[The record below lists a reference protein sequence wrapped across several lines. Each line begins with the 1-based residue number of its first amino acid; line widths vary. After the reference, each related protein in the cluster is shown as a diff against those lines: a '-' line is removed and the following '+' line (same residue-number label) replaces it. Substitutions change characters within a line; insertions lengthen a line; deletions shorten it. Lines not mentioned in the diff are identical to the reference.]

1 MTRSEKIKEL
11 HSQIEKLMNSKVPK
25 CVSERIAE
33 LLPTGLPVNDEEE
46 GLFITQ
52 VYTVGE
58 YNSVLLLYDKK
69 YESSLH
75 KYGTYEELLYSYKK
89 VTPGVLKEHRVRSD
103 RGVFNNIKDYGKKSK
118 IDSNPESNV
127 FLIKRIDW
135 DNLKYDGYKVSY
147 TIYVYNR
154 NNFIESNRRE
164 NMKNVISKAKE
175 EMTKGMNYTNGDK
188 SEIN

>member
-11 HSQIEKLMNSKVPK
+11 HSQIEKLMGSKVPK

-33 LLPTGLPVNDEEE
+33 LLPTGLPVNDEDE

-69 YESSLH
+69 YESRLH
-75 KYGTYEELLYSYKK
+75 RYGTYEELLYSHKN
-89 VTPGVLKEHRVRSD
+89 VIPGRLKEHRIRSD
-103 RGVFNNIKDYGKKSK
+103 RGTFNNSKDYGKKSK
-118 IDSNPESNV
+118 IEVNPDSNI
-127 FLIKRIDW
+127 FLIKRTEW
-135 DNLKYDGYKVSY
+135 DNLKYDGYKISY
-147 TIYVYNR
+147 TIYIYNR
-154 NNFIESNRRE
+154 NNFIEANRNR
-164 NMKNVISKAKE
+164 NMNNVISKAKE
-175 EMTKGMNYTNGDK
+175 ELAKGMNYTNGDK

>member
-58 YNSVLLLYDKK
+58 YNSVLLLYDRK

-75 KYGTYEELLYSYKK
+75 KYGTYEELFDEVWRMCQSNMEFSNYTASLRGRTHDSNSYIRFVNEYDDCFECRLCPSNGITK
-89 VTPGVLKEHRVRSD
+89 VTHSDGDITIIDPEGGPQISINNPLIINGKSYIVRSIRFD
-103 RGVFNNIKDYGKKSK
+103 D
-118 IDSNPESNV
+118 
-127 FLIKRIDW
+127 
-135 DNLKYDGYKVSY
+135 
-147 TIYVYNR
+147 
-154 NNFIESNRRE
+154 
-164 NMKNVISKAKE
+164 
-175 EMTKGMNYTNGDK
+175 DK
-188 SEIN
+188 SEYYITIEK